1 MRRALALGLL
11 AVLLCA
17 GGTASAQG
25 VIDPTPICA
34 ATSSSVKP
42 MVGGYQQLTVS
53 TSAVALTVP
62 AGALYAVAI
71 LEITNGIRYRDDGTN
86 PTATVGMPIA
96 GGGWFPICALQLA
109 PMRLIRSGAADA
121 VVNISYYGR

>member
-1 MRRALALGLL
+1 MRRRALALGLL
-11 AVLLCA
+11 AALLCA
-17 GGTASAQG
+17 GSAAAQG

-34 ATSSSVKP
+34 ATSTSVKP

-86 PTATVGMPIA
+86 PTSAVGMPIA